1 MATQPAL
8 DHLPEK
14 ERKNV
19 HNNHVERGTEV
30 APKSESAR
38 IKANIAAIETM
49 KKLEASG
56 EAPTAADMKKL
67 RAFSGWGG
75 LGKAFS
81 DWDTS
86 RQLRQLLGDK
96 LYDEGAEMSRNSAY
110 FTPAYIVRCNVG
122 YCAVQWDSRVV
133 AFLKVQQVSAM
144 SSV

>member
-8 DHLPEK
+8 ERLPEK

-56 EAPTAADMKKL
+56 EAPIAADMKKL

-86 RQLRQLLGDK
+86 RQLR
-96 LYDEGAEMSRNSAY
+96 
-110 FTPAYIVRCNVG
+110 
-122 YCAVQWDSRVV
+122 
-133 AFLKVQQVSAM
+133 
-144 SSV
+144 

>member
-8 DHLPEK
+8 ERLPEK

-86 RQLRQLLGDK
+86 TIQIGRASCR
-96 LYDEGAEMSRNSAY
+96 E
-110 FTPAYIVRCNVG
+110 
-122 YCAVQWDSRVV
+122 RV
-133 AFLKVQQVSAM
+133 
-144 SSV
+144 